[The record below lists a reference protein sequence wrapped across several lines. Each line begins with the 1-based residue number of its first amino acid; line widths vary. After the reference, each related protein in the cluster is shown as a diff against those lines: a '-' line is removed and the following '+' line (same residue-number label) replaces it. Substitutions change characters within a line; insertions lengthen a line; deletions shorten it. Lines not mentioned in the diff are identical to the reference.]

1 MTGTNTYAT
10 TDFAGVFP
18 EVWSDYINWQY
29 ESKLLAAKF
38 FLDFSDDVGDGGQ
51 KIHIPDAF
59 TNTFTASTKTVGSEV
74 TLLSPATVDA
84 NFTINTWKETSF
96 LIEDFH
102 AAAILRSQNL
112 QKGLAEKASYTV
124 AKAFDSSI
132 LALVTGL
139 SVIVNDSASDV
150 TDPDIRNAIS
160 KLDGADVPAED
171 RAFFFH
177 PDVVWQDLF
186 GVAKYYD
193 AATLGMT
200 NGPIRSG
207 QIPSLYMIPIYQTT
221 NLDATLTSYQNALT
235 HKSAFGFA
243 VANLGN
249 ASMNQPAVFDG
260 PGTPY
265 DYKVRVQSSYIHE
278 NLGTLTTSDVMYAT
292 TEVRDAAGVWIKSRK
307 TGFVS

>member
-29 ESKLLAAKF
+29 EAKLLAAKF

-59 TNTFTASTKTVGSEV
+59 TNTFSANNKTVGSEV
-74 TLLSPATVDA
+74 TLQSPTTVDS
-84 NFTINTWKETSF
+84 NFTINTWKEVSF

-102 AAAILRSQNL
+102 AAAILKSQSL
-112 QKGLAEKASYTV
+112 QQGLAEKASYTV
-124 AKAFDSSI
+124 AKALDSSL

-150 TDPDIRNAIS
+150 VDADIRNAIS
-160 KLDGADVPAED
+160 KLDGVDVPAED

-186 GVAKYYD
+186 GIAKYYD
-193 AATLGMT
+193 AATLGLQ
-200 NGPIRSG
+200 NGPITSG
-207 QIPSLYMIPIYQTT
+207 QLPALYNIPIYQTT
-221 NLDATLTSYQNALT
+221 NLDATLTSYQNALV
-235 HKSAFGFA
+235 HKSALGFA

-249 ASMNQPAVFDG
+249 ANLRQPAVFDNG
-260 PGTPY
+260 EPY

-278 NLGTLTTSDVMYAT
+278 NLGTLTTCDVMYAT

-307 TGFVS
+307 TGFIS